1 MMRSLNKV
9 KVIKKMV
16 QFGVLYSIDLGGAGA
31 RAGSQD
37 SHNYHISE

>member
-16 QFGVLYSIDLGGAGA
+16 QFGVLYSIDLGGAAG